1 MTGEAF
7 ETEILRRLEER
18 RRRYPAAERLLVT
31 IDGPCASGKT
41 TLAEKLAVV
50 LDAAVV
56 HTDDYVI
63 PHGQKTPERLAI
75 PGGNCDADRLCKEV
89 VIPWKCGDTAF
100 IRRYDCRNDRLLPAE
115 KLPESRIL
123 ILEGSYSNLPMI
135 REHADIRV
143 FVNTPWKIRKERL
156 TRRESPQSLQMFY
169 DRWIPLEDR
178 YFEAYGLPDRECI
191 LLTE

>member
-1 MTGEAF
+1 MTREAF
-7 ETEILRRLEER
+7 ETEILRQLEEHR
-18 RRRYPAAERLLVT
+18 RRGSAAERLLIT

-41 TLAEKLAVV
+41 TLAEKLAAV
-50 LDAAVV
+50 LNAAVV

-89 VIPWKCGDTAF
+89 VIPWKRGDTAF
-100 IRRYDCRNDRLLPAE
+100 IRKYDCRNDRLLPTE
-115 KLPESRIL
+115 KLPDSRIL

-135 REHADIRV
+135 REHADVRV
-143 FVNTPWKIRKERL
+143 FVNTPWEIRQERL
-156 TRRESPQSLQMFY
+156 IRRESPQSLQRFY